1 MEKLLFYIT
10 KDGAWKLDFKDEI
23 VAGSVI
29 THGGEIVHAKVKELT
44 NPTTSD
50 GGGGVKPPSAGAT

>member
-1 MEKLLFYIT
+1 MEKLFFYLT

-29 THGGEIVHAKVKELT
+29 THAGEIVHARVKEQAT
-44 NPTTSD
+44 PKAAAN
-50 GGGGVKPPSAGAT
+50 AGAAT